1 MPAQQLKKFLD
12 SNHVRYIT
20 TSHSRAYTAQELAAL
35 SHVPGKDW
43 AKTVVVKL
51 DGKLAMAVIPASQ
64 KVVFDLLKKLTN
76 TRDAELATEHE
87 FAATFPDCELGAM
100 PPFGNLYGLPVYVAQ
115 SLAADDEISFN
126 ACSFS
131 EMVKMPYA
139 EFARLARPVVGH
151 ISA

>member
-12 SNHVRYIT
+12 GNHVKYVT

-51 DGKLAMAVIPASQ
+51 DGKLVMAVIPASQ
-64 KVVFDLLKKLTN
+64 KVVFDLLKKVAGA
-76 TRDAELATEHE
+76 REAELATEHE
-87 FAATFPDCELGAM
+87 FAQTFPDCELGAM
-100 PPFGNLYGLPVYVAQ
+100 PPFGNLYGLPVYVATA
-115 SLAADDEISFN
+115 LTTDDEISFN

-131 EMVKMPYA
+131 EIVQMPYA
-139 EFARLARPVVGH
+139 EFERLVKPVVGH

>member
-12 SNHVRYIT
+12 SNHVRYVT

-43 AKTVVVKL
+43 AKTVVVML

-64 KVVFDLLKKLTN
+64 KVVFDLLRKATGAKE
-76 TRDAELATEHE
+76 AELATEHE
-87 FAATFPDCELGAM
+87 FAQAFPDCELGAM
-100 PPFGNLYGLPVYVAQ
+100 PPFGNLYGLPVYVAE
-115 SLAADDEISFN
+115 SLAEDTEISFN

-131 EMVKMPYA
+131 EIVRMPYA
-139 EFARLARPVVGH
+139 EFARLVKPVVGH

>member
-12 SNHVRYIT
+12 SNHVKYVS

-35 SHVPGKDW
+35 SHVAGKDW

-64 KVVFDLLKKLTN
+64 KVVFDLLKKTAGV
-76 TRDAELATEHE
+76 TDAELATEHE
-87 FAATFPDCELGAM
+87 FAQTFPDCELGAM

-115 SLAADDEISFN
+115 SLTMDFEISFN

-131 EMVKMPYA
+131 EMVRMPYA
-139 EFARLARPVVGH
+139 EFARLVKPTIGH

>member
-12 SNHVRYIT
+12 SNHVKYVT

-51 DGKLAMAVIPASQ
+51 DGTLAMAVIPASQ
-64 KVVFDLLKKLTN
+64 KVVFDLLKTASGAK
-76 TRDAELATEHE
+76 DAKLATEHE
-87 FAATFPDCELGAM
+87 FAQTFPDCELGAM

-131 EMVKMPYA
+131 EIVCMPYL
-139 EFARLARPVVGH
+139 EFARLVKPKVGQ